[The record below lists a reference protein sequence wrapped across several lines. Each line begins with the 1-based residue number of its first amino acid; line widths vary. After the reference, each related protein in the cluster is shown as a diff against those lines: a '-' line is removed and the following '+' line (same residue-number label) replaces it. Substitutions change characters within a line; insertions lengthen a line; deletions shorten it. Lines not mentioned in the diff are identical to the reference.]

1 MKKRLLAWLLSLT
14 LILGLLPV
22 SAMAAD
28 PEPLPLDDGDS
39 QMQVEQSTVT
49 VDYKDAARSQ
59 ATITYHKEGIEAKP
73 YNLIFLVDTSRQGA
87 RSNMAFG
94 QMMFDSGLSYIY
106 DYLAGSTV
114 QLINYQY
121 GIMKDTGMLTSKTDL
136 NHELANQTNPG
147 EGTANEPAA
156 LEAAIQA
163 VKDAHRRNGNPTV
176 VFWVLGG
183 AFGAKDTSAIEEKL
197 KELNSELKTGTDAL
211 ITWQYAAQPNK
222 LLTQYATQHIEA
234 HEDSGQKYP
243 AAHAANNAVLM
254 QEEMAADLEE
264 LVHDHYHNIHFS
276 LELDPNQTLVT
287 KITDARYEASSSMA
301 SLTAT
306 PREDGKGLDVTI
318 ERLCRQIELDFVIEV
333 ELDTTVYNKQTVI
346 PAGKI
351 IADHDGNNGGLH
363 TGLFDEQIE
372 YGLELD
378 LPETVL
384 DRTAHTITFQNV
396 SDIGKI
402 IKLTGESVTLPT
414 GEGVSQEG
422 ASFGGWNVVSG
433 ANQGHHYAPGEIIAM
448 PDGDMVLEPAF
459 GHVEVEL
466 EIDYAP
472 GKAPVYNNQMGQF
485 DFSSTY
491 SSKNPLVFKGA
502 SLPNNGGTIKEDS
515 IVSVSVIDFLPEY
528 DEIPSND
535 PWKVQLTNVPEAVYA
550 RHIGATEDDKVV
562 V

>member
-59 ATITYHKEGIEAKP
+59 ATITYHKEGIEADSF
-73 YNLIFLVDTSRQGA
+73 NLIFLVDTSRQGA

-136 NHELANQTNPG
+136 NHELVNQTNPG

-222 LLTQYATQHIEA
+222 LLTQYAT
-234 HEDSGQKYP
+234 
-243 AAHAANNAVLM
+243 
-254 QEEMAADLEE
+254 
-264 LVHDHYHNIHFS
+264 
-276 LELDPNQTLVT
+276 
-287 KITDARYEASSSMA
+287 DA
-301 SLTAT
+301 
-306 PREDGKGLDVTI
+306 P
-318 ERLCRQIELDFVIEV
+318 
-333 ELDTTVYNKQTVI
+333 
-346 PAGKI
+346 
-351 IADHDGNNGGLH
+351 
-363 TGLFDEQIE
+363 
-372 YGLELD
+372 
-378 LPETVL
+378 
-384 DRTAHTITFQNV
+384 
-396 SDIGKI
+396 
-402 IKLTGESVTLPT
+402 
-414 GEGVSQEG
+414 
-422 ASFGGWNVVSG
+422 
-433 ANQGHHYAPGEIIAM
+433 
-448 PDGDMVLEPAF
+448 
-459 GHVEVEL
+459 
-466 EIDYAP
+466 
-472 GKAPVYNNQMGQF
+472 PV
-485 DFSSTY
+485 
-491 SSKNPLVFKGA
+491 KNCVFH
-502 SLPNNGGTIKEDS
+502 
-515 IVSVSVIDFLPEY
+515 
-528 DEIPSND
+528 
-535 PWKVQLTNVPEAVYA
+535 KV
-550 RHIGATEDDKVV
+550 
-562 V
+562 